1 MVENIT
7 RSESEYSALRDAGSP
22 NRVLI
27 IRIGRLGDTILATPI
42 IEPLRQTF
50 GMDVLIDFAVGPG
63 ASEAILNLD
72 RRINRVFPI
81 AHRRVPWRIHPMK
94 HALRRH
100 SREAPYDLVVN
111 LECGAQCD
119 DFIRFV
125 QTREFHGRPL
135 IRPRHIPGR
144 HCVDTEKSIYAS
156 VLGVEATAA
165 AEPSLKLQPNEE
177 VQSTGVEGDYVI
189 LNPGFSGLR
198 KQDYRSHR
206 SWPNRSWVKL
216 IGLITQRS
224 GLSVAINGTE
234 EERQC
239 FKALLEMPGVHS
251 LFGSSLP
258 TLIRALERA
267 RCIISVDTGTMHLAT
282 ALGIPVIALF
292 GPSNFEL
299 SGPYSTKVPW
309 RVLTSGI
316 DCQPCYQTPLQK
328 QCKSNRCMQTL
339 RPEVVYQAFEGIKPN
354 WTERCPPP
362 QSI

>member
-1 MVENIT
+1 MA
-7 RSESEYSALRDAGSP
+7 ESEHSALADDRSP
-22 NRVLI
+22 KRVLV

-50 GMDVLIDFAVGPG
+50 GTDVLIDFAVSPG
-63 ASEAILNLD
+63 ASAAILNLD
-72 RRINRVFPI
+72 QRINRVFPI

-94 HALRRH
+94 HALGSH
-100 SREAPYDLVVN
+100 SRDRPYDLVVN

-125 QTREFHGRPL
+125 HTRQFHGRPL
-135 IRPRHIPGR
+135 IQPRHIPGR
-144 HCVDTEKSIYAS
+144 HCVDTEKSIYAG

-165 AEPSLKLQPNEE
+165 AEPLLKLQQNPE
-177 VQSTGVEGDYVI
+177 VQSSGVDGDYVI

-198 KQDYRSHR
+198 KQGYRSHR
-206 SWPNRSWVKL
+206 SWPNSHWGKL
-216 IGLITQRS
+216 IGLITQHS

-239 FKALLEMPGVHS
+239 FEALLAMPRVHS
-251 LFGSSLP
+251 LFGSSLL
-258 TLIRALERA
+258 TLVRALERA

-292 GPSNFEL
+292 GPSNNEL

-309 RVLTSGI
+309 RVLTSGV
-316 DCQPCYQTPLQK
+316 DCQPCFQTPLQK
-328 QCKSNRCMQTL
+328 QCRFNRCMQTL
-339 RPEVVYQAFEGIKPN
+339 RPEAVYGALEGIKSYRAEHRSP
-354 WTERCPPP
+354 
-362 QSI
+362 

>member
-1 MVENIT
+1 MSINTPFALLRITLLLGVLLAPFHHAEASDWEENTGDILRTLIPAVAYGTTFYLHDFDGRSQFYQSFFTSLATTYGLKKTISKT
-7 RSESEYSALRDAGSP
+7 RPKAADAD
-22 NRVLI
+22 NEH
-27 IRIGRLGDTILATPI
+27 TILATPI

-72 RRINRVFPI
+72 LRINRVFPI

-135 IRPRHIPGR
+135 IQPRHIPGR

-156 VLGVEATAA
+156 VLGVEATAT
-165 AEPSLKLQPNEE
+165 AEPSLKLQLNEE

-206 SWPNRSWVKL
+206 SWPNRHWGKL

-224 GLSVAINGTE
+224 GLSVAISGTK

-239 FKALLEMPGVHS
+239 FEALLEMPGVHS
-251 LFGSSLP
+251 LFGSSL
-258 TLIRALERA
+258 LL
-267 RCIISVDTGTMHLAT
+267 
-282 ALGIPVIALF
+282 
-292 GPSNFEL
+292 
-299 SGPYSTKVPW
+299 
-309 RVLTSGI
+309 
-316 DCQPCYQTPLQK
+316 
-328 QCKSNRCMQTL
+328 
-339 RPEVVYQAFEGIKPN
+339 
-354 WTERCPPP
+354 
-362 QSI
+362 